1 MVNVDNVMN
10 VVGAYEGSK
19 SMHVHD
25 SFQLGNKREISFEF
39 NFM

>member
-25 SFQLGNKREISFEF
+25 LWHEVLFISIGEQKR
-39 NFM
+39 N